1 MKLSK
6 VLRIFNIRAKTKA
19 PCKGKSIMIK
29 CFYPCRAL
37 ILYNVYTRCAAY
49 SYIHSALLTALA
61 PLAAGACAGDAA
73 RQ

>member
-1 MKLSK
+1 MK
-6 VLRIFNIRAKTKA
+6 VLRILNIRAKTKA
-19 PCKGKSIMIK
+19 PCKGKSVLIK
-29 CFYPCRAL
+29 CFYPCREL
-37 ILYNVYTRCAAY
+37 IYYIYVYTRYAVY